1 MEKVQN
7 YTPDQVRRAVDEN
20 RGLLLLHVGSP
31 LASSCE
37 VVHQALESLAGT
49 QLGEFLEFAEVEL
62 PLQDLELIQKFSL
75 ETVPTLLLFKG
86 NAEVERLEQL
96 LQEEELRDFLEIAVS
111 FYSAANSSSEASDN
125 GL

>member
-1 MEKVQN
+1 MEKVQS

-37 VVHQALESLAGT
+37 VVHQALENLAET
-49 QLGEFLEFAEVEL
+49 QLGEQLEFAEVEL

-75 ETVPTLLLFKG
+75 ETVPTLLLFQG
-86 NAEVERLEQL
+86 SEEIERLEQL
-96 LQEEELRDFLEIAVS
+96 LQEDDLRDFLEIAVS
-111 FYSAANSSSEASDN
+111 FYSTPNSSSEARDN